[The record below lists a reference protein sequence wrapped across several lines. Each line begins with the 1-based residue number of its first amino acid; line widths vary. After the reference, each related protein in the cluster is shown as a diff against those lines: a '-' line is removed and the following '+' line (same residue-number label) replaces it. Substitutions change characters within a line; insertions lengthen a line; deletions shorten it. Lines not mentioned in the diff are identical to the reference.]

1 MADGYISQIKTPDN
15 KTYLLRDSEKTDE
28 KVKQTS
34 NSESKEFPII
44 LKNTNNTTN
53 ETAGVKYAGGVTV
66 NPSTGKIT
74 ATNIQADSRLIA
86 SKAISQIITGT
97 GTAGSYTNSTYY
109 PAKWTFNTGLTA
121 MDGDIFTIKIP
132 VAGHDYGVFMS
143 IDNGANYYPVVL
155 NGTGRITTHYPVN
168 TYLTVI
174 FEPTGSAASMYAV
187 AGQTSSTRITVTG
200 GVWRVLNYY
209 DSNSNDTGYYHRRI
223 YPNLKAG
230 GAIHPY
236 SIIMQ
241 LPNGKWS
248 GITTTAPN
256 NPGKSNVSPVA
267 TGKAANTS
275 GFMLGHVL
283 LMYAN
288 TTYADTN
295 NIGTYNIWSAHTGLI
310 DARYSFN
317 LANSTGNGFIAYT
330 PVYIVG
336 IVSNGLFYLD
346 TTKWWTQ
353 TLPSSEDGK
362 VYIYIGD
369 AYDWY
374 RLTFTEDKPIY
385 WYKDGAIKLYSG
397 ASEYALSA
405 PLSGISGADDLKAIE
420 AISGTTGL
428 LKKTAAN
435 TWTLDTNNY
444 VTSSGITSVTI
455 GATSP
460 VQSSTSTTQSGSSAS
475 TTISLID
482 AYGDTK
488 NPYGSKTKNYVL
500 AAPSNANGAPSF
512 RALVTADIPNLSWNK
527 ITSDKPTT
535 LSGYGITNAVQY
547 NGIDNDIGSSATA
560 ANAKSY
566 WANNNKVPKGKV
578 VFNYNSSGTEFTTL
592 FSNNNN
598 SYGSILRWG
607 YQDTYIRILRAH
619 PNQTT
624 YSGWYTEDW
633 EKISAGY
640 ADSAGT
646 ATSAGKWTTARN
658 ISISD
663 SDGTNTGTAVSVD
676 GSAAVTLKLPAT
688 IKADITGD
696 AATVNGLTV
705 QTAVPANAVF
715 TDTNKYHKTGSW
727 SGLTYTATAVNSADE
742 LKFTIPNKIQTNW
755 ELNATSG
762 NSPALLFTRDSSLT
776 DWKIFVASG
785 KLSFQS
791 ATDGSTWTER
801 AYFKDNSGDF
811 VATSFTGNGSA
822 LTNLNASNIS
832 SGTLNLARLGNQNAN
847 YVLAGP
853 TSGNAATPTFRALVA
868 ADIPNLSW
876 NKITSDKPT
885 TISGYGITDAKI
897 ASGVITLGS
906 NTITPVTS
914 VNGHSGSSVSVTA
927 SDLGLASALKY
938 VGTKSSLP
946 TATDSTTYS
955 TYNNGD
961 VITVSAK
968 EYAYIKGS
976 NAAGSS
982 WVELGDEGSYKLKQT
997 AFTNSTGTADGT
1009 NTSTAFIY
1017 SFSQDEN
1024 GAISNI
1030 KTRQLPTLTNV
1041 SYTAATDDNEY
1052 PILMKYSTGSD
1063 TTAAGVK
1070 FANTTNKMTTINP
1083 STGMITAPSLTIAS
1097 NAAIAHLAF
1106 ARAGWNYIT
1115 MPNNNSSVISIGYG
1129 TPADNTTQRLV
1140 IYKTGTVRP
1149 GANGSQNLGD
1159 DTHKWNNVY
1168 GINFYGSTFSGTAN
1182 KANYLR
1188 CFGLEANDDLNL
1200 IDSHADE
1207 GIFQNCWVGG
1217 GEAGS
1222 IQNRPDSYGVAS
1234 FGMLAFKIA
1243 TNWTGQILLSTN
1255 SAPGLY
1261 WRANNNSSS
1270 PAYGAWAR
1278 VWDSSNHRVF
1288 YGTCAEAAG
1297 TAAKTVGC
1305 ANYDGM
1311 KVGDIITVKFDN
1323 TNTAASPTL
1332 NVNGKGSKSIK
1343 MAYSGGTADLS
1354 SYTQLAGIRT
1364 FIYDGTN
1371 WILQEGECVK
1381 QGVTDT
1387 TSDIWRPVML
1397 GAYNSTDV
1405 RQAPEQRYAMIH
1417 AARNVK
1423 YHQTTGTLRAPVL
1436 KTPKLS
1442 IEYSFEDKAHIQW
1455 NDTDSSID
1463 FIFD

>member
-1 MADGYISQIKTPDN
+1 MAHSGKTMTFATDLVPQEDN
-15 KTYLLRDSEKTDE
+15 IYSLGRD
-28 KVKQTS
+28 
-34 NSESKEFPII
+34 
-44 LKNTNNTTN
+44 
-53 ETAGVKYAGGVTV
+53 
-66 NPSTGKIT
+66 
-74 ATNIQADSRLIA
+74 
-86 SKAISQIITGT
+86 
-97 GTAGSYTNSTYY
+97 
-109 PAKWTFNTGLTA
+109 
-121 MDGDIFTIKIP
+121 
-132 VAGHDYGVFMS
+132 
-143 IDNGANYYPVVL
+143 
-155 NGTGRITTHYPVN
+155 
-168 TYLTVI
+168 
-174 FEPTGSAASMYAV
+174 
-187 AGQTSSTRITVTG
+187 
-200 GVWRVLNYY
+200 
-209 DSNSNDTGYYHRRI
+209 
-223 YPNLKAG
+223 NLKW
-230 GAIHPY
+230 
-236 SIIMQ
+236 IIRGS
-241 LPNGKWS
+241 L
-248 GITTTAPN
+248 
-256 NPGKSNVSPVA
+256 
-267 TGKAANTS
+267 
-275 GFMLGHVL
+275 
-283 LMYAN
+283 
-288 TTYADTN
+288 
-295 NIGTYNIWSAHTGLI
+295 
-310 DARYSFN
+310 
-317 LANSTGNGFIAYT
+317 
-330 PVYIVG
+330 
-336 IVSNGLFYLD
+336 
-346 TTKWWTQ
+346 
-353 TLPSSEDGK
+353 
-362 VYIYIGD
+362 
-369 AYDWY
+369 
-374 RLTFTEDKPIY
+374 
-385 WYKDGAIKLYSG
+385 
-397 ASEYALSA
+397 
-405 PLSGISGADDLKAIE
+405 PLSDITDADDLKAIE
-420 AISGTTGL
+420 ALSDTSGL

-435 TWTLDTNNY
+435 TWALDTNNY
-444 VTSSGITSVTI
+444 
-455 GATSP
+455 ATKTEVNGLLAAANAMTFKGVINATNALPNSHN
-460 VQSSTSTTQSGSSAS
+460 A
-475 TTISLID
+475 
-482 AYGDTK
+482 GDTYRVGTAGTY
-488 NPYGSKTKNYVL
+488 PIVD
-500 AAPSNANGAPSF
+500 SNG
-512 RALVTADIPNLSWNK
+512 RYCEVGTLIIC
-527 ITSDKPTT
+527 ITD
-535 LSGYGITNAVQY
+535 G
-547 NGIDNDIGSSATA
+547 TA
-560 ANAKSY
+560 ANAAHWTSVETNEDGAVIGPASSTDNAIARFDGVTGRIIQNSGITINDNGNLVIAHATSATMTTASTNPQIIFSENGSQPVHLIY
-566 WANNNKVPKGKV
+566 SDYDNYRAPAGLKV
-578 VFNYNSSGTEFTTL
+578 VGGT
-592 FSNNNN
+592 
-598 SYGSILRWG
+598 
-607 YQDTYIRILRAH
+607 
-619 PNQTT
+619 
-624 YSGWYTEDW
+624 
-633 EKISAGY
+633 SATPAWFEVEGNIY
-640 ADSAGT
+640 AAAFKGNADT

-663 SDGTNTGTAVSVD
+663 SSGTNTGTAVSVD
-676 GSAAVTLKLPAT
+676 GSAAATLKLPAT
-688 IKADITGD
+688 IKATVIGDGSQLTSLKTQNLVRPAGLNGVNDVTYQALINDVRANRLAFLPADQIIIEKTTDGGITWED
-696 AATVNGLTV
+696 AGIPDGTKTALFSETRPGVYIPKINNEINTNCGLRITITAMKYDVPAGTPETQKYNYWNSSYVKSTERYNQIKLMYFWVSTANNALKITV
-705 QTAVPANAVF
+705 QKATGANPNSWTNVF
-715 TDTNKYHKTGSW
+715 LNNNYGMTGW
-727 SGLTYTATAVNSADE
+727 SGNDIITFGQGVFGGGTTQTGNTWNWRITLMTCGPNGSDTLT
-742 LKFTIPNKIQTNW
+742 Q
-755 ELNATSG
+755 
-762 NSPALLFTRDSSLT
+762 SSLT
-776 DWKIFVASG
+776 STMMVSEIRGYGDTYWTAGNKYAASDHLYSWDSNKNATFPSNITASKFIGALQGAATSADKWTTARTFTIGSTG
-785 KLSFQS
+785 KSV
-791 ATDGSTWTER
+791 DGSGNVSWSLAEIGAAAASHSHSYLANT
-801 AYFKDNSGDF
+801 N
-811 VATSFTGNGSA
+811 TGA
-822 LTNLNASNIS
+822 ADRPIYIT
-832 SGTLNLARLGNQNAN
+832 
-847 YVLAGP
+847 
-853 TSGNAATPTFRALVA
+853 GNAA
-868 ADIPNLSW
+868 S
-876 NKITSDKPT
+876 PT
-885 TISGYGITDAKI
+885 TYRMAGTNVTATTALAITNDLDTGIWYVSGTNSTDLYSQGDGVAYVEKYNNSWIHEIYGDYRTGQIAVRGKNNGTWQDWRKVLDETNGATILGLDVGSNNAATLTWGTTYTIAKINGVDIKFTTMVKPSYAFTDLTAHPTTLNDYGITDAKI

-968 EYAYIKGS
+968 EYAYVKGS

-997 AFTNSTGTADGT
+997 AFTNGTGTADGT
-1009 NTSTAFIY
+1009 NTSTSFIY
-1017 SFSQDEN
+1017 SFSQNEN
-1024 GAISNI
+1024 GVISDI

-1041 SYTAATDDNEY
+1041 SYTAATDNNEY
-1052 PILMKYSTGSD
+1052 PILLKNSTGSD
-1063 TTAAGVK
+1063 TTTAGVK

-1115 MPNNNSSVISIGYG
+1115 MPNNDSSVISIGYG

-1140 IYKTGTVRP
+1140 IFKTGTVRP

-1288 YGTCAEAAG
+1288 YGTCTEAAG
-1297 TAAKTVGC
+1297 TAAKAVGC

-1332 NVNGKGSKSIK
+1332 NVNGKGSKSVK

-1423 YHQTTGTLRAPVL
+1423 YHQTTGTLRAPIL